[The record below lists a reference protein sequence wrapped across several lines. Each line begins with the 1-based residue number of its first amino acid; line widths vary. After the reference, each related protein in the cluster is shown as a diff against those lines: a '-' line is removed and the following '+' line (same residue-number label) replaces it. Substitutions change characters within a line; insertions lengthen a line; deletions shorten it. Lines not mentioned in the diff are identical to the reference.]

1 MTRRSVLTTTTAAV
15 LGLGAL
21 AASGC
26 SSSVSDSASGA
37 GGPKQAKTTG
47 GDAAK
52 VTLRV
57 GVQKDG
63 VRSILAASGALEGV
77 PYKIDW
83 SVFTFGPPLVE
94 AAGADKIDVA
104 GVGDTPPI
112 FGAAGGSDFRV
123 VATQR
128 FDNRHDDTLLVPK
141 GSKITDPRQLEGKTI
156 AVPKGSSAHGFT
168 LRLLDRIGLKPSDVK
183 LSFLAPADGL
193 AAFESGKVDA
203 WAVWEPFVSQVEA
216 DGARG
221 IAGGQ
226 PDEQGY
232 SFEIAS
238 TKAVEDPDK
247 AAALKDYISRLQR
260 AFSWARSHQTQW
272 ADAWAKESG
281 LPQSTTRAAVPKR
294 LSQFQGVTGDAVSF
308 EQSLADTL
316 TDHKVIPKR
325 VDFSSIVTTGL
336 APGA

>member
-1 MTRRSVLTTTTAAV
+1 MRRRHLALPTAALV
-15 LGLGAL
+15 AAACAVG
-21 AASGC
+21 ASGC
-26 SSSVSDSASGA
+26 ASSVSDDATGSD
-37 GGPKQAKTTG
+37 GPKQAKMVG
-47 GDAAK
+47 GDASK

-63 VRSILAASGALEGV
+63 IRSILAASGALKGI

-83 SVFTFGPPLVE
+83 SVFAFGPPLVE

-123 VATQR
+123 IATER
-128 FDNRHDDTLLVPK
+128 FDNHKDDTLLVPK
-141 GSKITDPRQLEGKTI
+141 GSKITDPAQLKGKTV

-168 LRLLDRIGLKPSDVK
+168 LRLLDRLELKQTDVK

-193 AAFESGKVDA
+193 AAFSSGKVDA
-203 WAVWEPFVSQVEA
+203 WAVWEPYVTQAEEQ
-216 DGARG
+216 GARG

-226 PDEQGY
+226 PDEDGW

-238 TKAVEDPDK
+238 TKAVENPDK

-260 AFSWARSHQTQW
+260 AFAWARTHQDEW

-281 LPQSTTRAAVPKR
+281 LPQATTRAAVPKR
-294 LSQFQGVTGDAVSF
+294 LASFTAVTPEAARF

-316 TDHKVIPKR
+316 TDHKVIPKK

-336 APGA
+336 VPGA

>member
-1 MTRRSVLTTTTAAV
+1 MRRRSIALPTAALV
-15 LGLGAL
+15 AAACAAG
-21 AASGC
+21 ASGC
-26 SSSVSDSASGA
+26 ASSVSDNASGA
-37 GGPKQAKTTG
+37 EGPRKVTTTG
-47 GDAAK
+47 GDASK

-63 VRSILAASGALEGV
+63 IRSILAASGALKGV

-83 SVFTFGPPLVE
+83 SIFAFGPPLVE

-123 VATQR
+123 IATER
-128 FDNRHDDTLLVPK
+128 FDNRKDDTLLVPK
-141 GSKITDPRQLEGKTI
+141 GSDITDPKQLKGKTI

-168 LRLLDRIGLKPSDVK
+168 LRLLDRLGLKQSDVR

-193 AAFESGKVDA
+193 AAFSSGKVDA
-203 WAVWEPFVSQVEA
+203 WAVWEPYVTQAEEA
-216 DGARG
+216 GARG

-226 PDEQGY
+226 PDEDGW

-238 TKAVEDPDK
+238 TKAVEDPNK

-260 AFSWARSHQTQW
+260 AFAWARTHQNEW

-281 LPQSTTRAAVPKR
+281 LPQATTRAAVPKR
-294 LSQFQGVTGDAVSF
+294 LASFTAVTPEATQF

-316 TDHKVIPKR
+316 TKHQVIPKK

-336 APGA
+336 VPAA

>member
-1 MTRRSVLTTTTAAV
+1 MRRRHLSLPTAALV
-15 LGLGAL
+15 AAACAVG
-21 AASGC
+21 ASGC
-26 SSSVSDSASGA
+26 ASSVSDDATGSD
-37 GGPKQAKTTG
+37 GPKQAKMVG
-47 GDAAK
+47 GDASK

-63 VRSILAASGALEGV
+63 IRSILAASGALKGI

-83 SVFTFGPPLVE
+83 SVFAFGPPLVE

-123 VATQR
+123 IATER
-128 FDNRHDDTLLVPK
+128 FDNHKDDTLLVPK
-141 GSKITDPRQLEGKTI
+141 GSKITDPAQLKGKTV

-168 LRLLDRIGLKPSDVK
+168 LRLLDRLELKQTDVK

-193 AAFESGKVDA
+193 AAFSSGKVDA
-203 WAVWEPFVSQVEA
+203 WAVWEPYVTQAEEQ
-216 DGARG
+216 GARG

-226 PDEQGY
+226 PDEDGW

-238 TKAVEDPDK
+238 TKAVENPDK

-260 AFSWARSHQTQW
+260 AFAWARTHQDEW

-281 LPQSTTRAAVPKR
+281 LPQATTRAAVPKR
-294 LSQFQGVTGDAVSF
+294 LASFTAVTPEAARF

-316 TDHKVIPKR
+316 TDHKVIPKK

-336 APGA
+336 VPGA

>member
-1 MTRRSVLTTTTAAV
+1 MRRRHLALPTAALV
-15 LGLGAL
+15 AAACVVG
-21 AASGC
+21 ASGC
-26 SSSVSDSASGA
+26 ASSVSDDATGSD
-37 GGPKQAKTTG
+37 GPKQAKMVG
-47 GDAAK
+47 GDASK

-63 VRSILAASGALEGV
+63 IRSILAASGALKGI

-83 SVFTFGPPLVE
+83 SVFAFGPPLVE

-123 VATQR
+123 IATER
-128 FDNRHDDTLLVPK
+128 FDNHKDDTLLVPK
-141 GSKITDPRQLEGKTI
+141 GSDITDPEQLKGKTI

-168 LRLLDRIGLKPSDVK
+168 LRLLDRLGFDQSDVR

-193 AAFESGKVDA
+193 AAFSSGKVDA
-203 WAVWEPFVSQVEA
+203 WAVWEPYVTQAEEQ
-216 DGARG
+216 GARG

-226 PDEQGY
+226 PDEDGW

-238 TKAVEDPDK
+238 TKAVENPDK

-260 AFSWARSHQTQW
+260 AFAWARTHQDEW

-281 LPQSTTRAAVPKR
+281 LPQATTRAAVPKR
-294 LSQFQGVTGDAVSF
+294 LASFTAVTPEAARF

-316 TDHKVIPKR
+316 TDHKVIPKK

-336 APGA
+336 VPGA

>member
-1 MTRRSVLTTTTAAV
+1 MRRRHLALPTAALV
-15 LGLGAL
+15 AAACAVG
-21 AASGC
+21 ASGC
-26 SSSVSDSASGA
+26 ASSVGDDATGSD
-37 GGPKQAKTTG
+37 GPKQAKMVG
-47 GDAAK
+47 GDASK

-63 VRSILAASGALEGV
+63 IRSILAASGALKGI

-83 SVFTFGPPLVE
+83 SVFAFGPPLVE

-123 VATQR
+123 IATER
-128 FDNRHDDTLLVPK
+128 FDNHKDDTLLVPK
-141 GSKITDPRQLEGKTI
+141 GSDITDPAQLKGKTV

-168 LRLLDRIGLKPSDVK
+168 LRLLDRLGFDQSDVR

-193 AAFESGKVDA
+193 AAFSSGKVDA
-203 WAVWEPFVSQVEA
+203 WAVWEPYVTQAEEQ
-216 DGARG
+216 GARG

-226 PDEQGY
+226 PDEDGW

-238 TKAVEDPDK
+238 TKAVENPDK

-260 AFSWARSHQTQW
+260 AFAWARTHQDEW

-281 LPQSTTRAAVPKR
+281 LPQATTRAAVPKR
-294 LSQFQGVTGDAVSF
+294 LASFTAVTPEAARF

-316 TDHKVIPKR
+316 TDHKVIPKK

-336 APGA
+336 VPGA

>member
-1 MTRRSVLTTTTAAV
+1 MMTRRSIVPLTAALV
-15 LGLGAL
+15 ATAC

-26 SSSVSDSASGA
+26 ASSVSDSASGA
-37 GGPKQAKTTG
+37 EGPKQATTAG

-63 VRSILAASGALEGV
+63 VRSILAASGALKGI

-112 FGAAGGSDFRV
+112 FGAAGGQDFRV
-123 VATQR
+123 VATSR
-128 FDNRHDDTLLVPK
+128 FATRKDDALLVPK
-141 GSKITDPRQLEGKTI
+141 GSGITDPKQLKGKTI
-156 AVPKGSSAHGFT
+156 AVPKGSSAHGFI
-168 LRLLDRIGLKPSDVK
+168 LRLLDRIGLRQSDVR

-203 WAVWEPFVSQVEA
+203 WAVWHPFVAQAEA
-216 DGARG
+216 DGARA
-221 IAGGQ
+221 IAGGP
-226 PDEQGY
+226 PDEQGWA
-232 SFEIAS
+232 FEIAS
-238 TKAVEDPDK
+238 TKAVEDPDR
-247 AAALKDYISRLQR
+247 AAALRDFLGRLQK
-260 AFSWARSHQTQW
+260 AYAWARTHQDQW
-272 ADAWAKESG
+272 AVAWARESG
-281 LPQSTTRAAVPKR
+281 LPVKTTRAAVPNR
-294 LSQFQGVTGDAVSF
+294 IQTYGGVTPDAAAF

-316 TDHKVIPKR
+316 TKHQVIPKK